1 MAERRL
7 RGEAILIFSAR
18 ITRYP
23 DTDDLPPAERRANFG
38 FWCRTLAIAA
48 NSAFRRSLNPRRF
61 LP

>member
-38 FWCRTLAIAA
+38 FWLPH
-48 NSAFRRSLNPRRF
+48 SGHRRQLSIP
-61 LP
+61 PES